1 MAELLEEMARL
12 DTMKV
17 ILEPGI
23 LLSDQGTILNLT
35 SIRAKATSTAY
46 TLPDMLADLN
56 SICEPFLS
64 RGPEYAEYGK
74 KFLENANNAIVEAV
88 QRAQMLAA
96 GYTLEQVRQIQQQ
109 QQAQPQQQ
117 QAQAQPQY
125 QQQQDPSNAYQQHQQ
140 QQGTQAGPAQIS
152 MYSQRQPQQ
161 PLQRRRQQGVQ
172 PPAGAAGTSQGE
184 NGWLELVGEEGVGES
199 GDVAPPAVNVA
210 TSNGGLSASSARMG
224 QSNLTGAS
232 SGSRGGIGGG
242 GAGGGVSSGKGS
254 KGGSFG
260 ERKPDAQRARV
271 VGRRCEVCAVIKKAG
286 CGTDAAHFR
295 CLKRKKPEAVPEIE
309 KNLVRLGDVGDEER
323 VTVWNPAEGRKL
335 SGQAA
340 PMMKNLAGW
349 LANHPGW
356 EAHPKGAVVP
366 SNKKLKDASS
376 DRTGGSHD
384 SLGRMGQHGQ
394 QLNSQKPQKV
404 RVTWGEGSGE
414 NEEGQAAEGG
424 EESRGERGIRAA
436 RDLARGEVIATIRFS
451 AALVQGE
458 SDPLPYPDAPW
469 TVHLAAKLLREF
481 SKGSGGKAWPYLRC
495 LPRWAGLPWLGLR
508 EGEEWEREIQ
518 HEGTVGRMRSMLDEA
533 RLQWQMCRQEES
545 ERERERIEKSSAGSG
560 AAAAGVADGAV
571 SGEWQWE
578 GGIAHA
584 TWPEF
589 AWALTMVFT
598 HAYSLP
604 RVDGTDALMRMFLPV
619 ADLLNHDPHK
629 ANVDWYSQGLHEDRL
644 ELVALNPIARGAP
657 LVADYGQYS
666 SDHFLL
672 TYGFVP
678 LENAADR
685 GDVFQDMTQAVTWY
699 LQRYY
704 QTRSGTMHSF
714 PPTDDEFQEYVQV
727 ALEGAE
733 VERSRVTP
741 EGGSSTHGDGKADEE
756 GDGDEGPDDPTGAA
770 AHDTPMYVYR
780 EARVDARLL
789 GAFAAV
795 QRWLEGVDW
804 EDSEEE
810 WVMDVDNALV
820 AVGRRCRELL
830 DAFPTSLVRDRGAL
844 WQHLRCSQQ
853 QGKRHGEGGERASGE
868 GAGVQGMEAGSGE
881 VVGAASWE
889 ECASSRLLSP
899 VQATAVRFRIVVKE
913 MLEAVADS
921 APKAFE
927 ERQRVRPA
935 QAEEAEEGTAE
946 A

>member
-1 MAELLEEMARL
+1 MAPLLLYPRSPYFPSQSSRL
-12 DTMKV
+12 DV
-17 ILEPGI
+17 WASSFRASYPIVLALISILFC
-23 LLSDQGTILNLT
+23 LVLHLAVTAALT
-35 SIRAKATSTAY
+35 AQSSQPANRPAPSICLAVDGVSA
-46 TLPDMLADLN
+46 ADLTREWEG
-56 SICEPFLS
+56 S
-64 RGPEYAEYGK
+64 GDVGD
-74 KFLENANNAIVEAV
+74 AN
-88 QRAQMLAA
+88 
-96 GYTLEQVRQIQQQ
+96 QQQ
-109 QQAQPQQQ
+109 QQREKWQQEQ
-117 QAQAQPQY
+117 EFLKTLVR
-125 QQQQDPSNAYQQHQQ
+125 S
-140 QQGTQAGPAQIS
+140 
-152 MYSQRQPQQ
+152 
-161 PLQRRRQQGVQ
+161 
-172 PPAGAAGTSQGE
+172 GAAAGCPEKATTSSSGPSSSSSTNNETTTFDDVADQ
-184 NGWLELVGEEGVGES
+184 WWCS
-199 GDVAPPAVNVA
+199 GDDFNEFISYLVA
-210 TSNGGLSASSARMG
+210 NGAKE
-224 QSNLTGAS
+224 LTGP
-232 SGSRGGIGGG
+232 SR
-242 GAGGGVSSGKGS
+242 
-254 KGGSFG
+254 
-260 ERKPDAQRARV
+260 
-271 VGRRCEVCAVIKKAG
+271 
-286 CGTDAAHFR
+286 
-295 CLKRKKPEAVPEIE
+295 
-309 KNLVRLGDVGDEER
+309 
-323 VTVWNPAEGRKL
+323 
-335 SGQAA
+335 
-340 PMMKNLAGW
+340 
-349 LANHPGW
+349 
-356 EAHPKGAVVP
+356 
-366 SNKKLKDASS
+366 
-376 DRTGGSHD
+376 
-384 SLGRMGQHGQ
+384 
-394 QLNSQKPQKV
+394 KV
-404 RVTWGEGSGE
+404 RVTWGEGSGG
-414 NEEGQAAEGG
+414 NEEAQPTEGG
-424 EESRGERGIRAA
+424 EEIRGERGIRAA

-458 SDPLPYPDAPW
+458 HDPLPYPDAPW

-481 SKGSGGKAWPYLRC
+481 SKGSAGKAWPYLRC

-518 HEGTVGRMRSMLDEA
+518 HEGTVGRMRAMLEEA

-545 ERERERIEKSSAGSG
+545 EREKERVEKSGAGGGGG
-560 AAAAGVADGAV
+560 AADGAV

-629 ANVDWYSQGLHEDRL
+629 ANVDWYSAGLHEDRL
-644 ELVALNPIARGAP
+644 ELVALNPIARSAP

-678 LENAADR
+678 LENSADR
-685 GDVFQDMTQAVTWY
+685 VDVFQDMTQAVTWY

-741 EGGSSTHGDGKADEE
+741 DESREGGSSTHGDGKGDEDGE
-756 GDGDEGPDDPTGAA
+756 GDEGLDDPTGAA
-770 AHDTPMYVYR
+770 AHDMPLYVYR
-780 EARVDARLL
+780 DARVDARLL

-830 DAFPTSLVRDRGAL
+830 DAFPTSLARDRGVL

-868 GAGVQGMEAGSGE
+868 EAGVQGREAGSGE
-881 VVGAASWE
+881 VVGAAAWE

-935 QAEEAEEGTAE
+935 QAEDDEGIAE

>member
-1 MAELLEEMARL
+1 MTELLEDMARL

-23 LLSDQGTILNLT
+23 LLSDQGTILNLA
-35 SIRAKATSTAY
+35 SIRAKAMSTAY

-74 KFLENANNAIVEAV
+74 KFLESANNAIVEAV

-96 GYTLEQVRQIQQQ
+96 GYTLEQRHQQ
-109 QQAQPQQQ
+109 QPQQQ
-117 QAQAQPQY
+117 R
-125 QQQQDPSNAYQQHQQ
+125 QQ
-140 QQGTQAGPAQIS
+140 QQGTQ
-152 MYSQRQPQQ
+152 
-161 PLQRRRQQGVQ
+161 
-172 PPAGAAGTSQGE
+172 PPIGAAGTRQGE

-309 KNLVRLGDVGDEER
+309 QNLVRLGDVGDEER

-366 SNKKLKDASS
+366 SNKKLKEASS

-384 SLGRMGQHGQ
+384 SLGRLTGP
-394 QLNSQKPQKV
+394 SRKV
-404 RVTWGEGSGE
+404 QVTWGEGPGE
-414 NEEGQAAEGG
+414 NAEAQPAEGG
-424 EESRGERGIRAA
+424 EESMGERGIRAA
-436 RDLARGEVIATIRFS
+436 RYLARGEVIATVRFS
-451 AALVQGE
+451 AALVQAE

-469 TVHLAAKLLREF
+469 TVHLAAKLLREY
-481 SKGSGGKAWPYLRC
+481 SKGSAGKAWPYLRC
-495 LPRWAGLPWLGLR
+495 LPRWAGLPWLGLS

-518 HEGTVGRMRSMLDEA
+518 HEGTVGRMRAMLEEA

-545 ERERERIEKSSAGSG
+545 ERERERESG
-560 AAAAGVADGAV
+560 
-571 SGEWQWE
+571 WQWE

-629 ANVDWYSQGLHEDRL
+629 ANVDWYSAGLHEDRL

-685 GDVFQDMTQAVTWY
+685 VDVFQDMTQAVTWY

-741 EGGSSTHGDGKADEE
+741 EGGSSTHGDGKADEDGE
-756 GDGDEGPDDPTGAA
+756 GDEGVDDPTGAA
-770 AHDTPMYVYR
+770 AHDMPLYVYR
-780 EARVDARLL
+780 DARVDARLL

-830 DAFPTSLVRDRGAL
+830 DAFPTSLARDRGVL

-853 QGKRHGEGGERASGE
+853 QGKRRGEGGERASGDE
-868 GAGVQGMEAGSGE
+868 AGVQEKEAGSGD
-881 VVGAASWE
+881 VVGGSPSCSSGHSSCSSASHCASSMSCPAEGVAEWG
-889 ECASSRLLSP
+889 ECASRLSSP

-935 QAEEAEEGTAE
+935 QTEEEGIAE